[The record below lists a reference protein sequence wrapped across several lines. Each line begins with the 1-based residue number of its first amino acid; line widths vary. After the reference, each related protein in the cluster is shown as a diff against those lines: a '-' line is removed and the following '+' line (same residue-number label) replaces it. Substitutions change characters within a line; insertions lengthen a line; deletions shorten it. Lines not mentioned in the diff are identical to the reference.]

1 MRVLV
6 IGTEDM
12 TGEHVIK
19 LLADKEHEPVAVVGS
34 QNKVSLMTKIG
45 ASKVVVMETQ
55 DFLEAFSGCEAVIYL
70 GAASPRTGEGKPI
83 LIDHQT
89 MIASVEAAS
98 EHGVQRFVL
107 LSPLRADENESGG
120 PGTIGGK
127 NQAEELLR
135 QEEINYTIV
144 RPSEPVEKPGSGKV
158 NAAPSLKGE
167 HGEIPK
173 EDLASVLVEALDS
186 RESFNKTFDVT
197 SGETPIRE
205 ALQQL

>member
-12 TGEHVIK
+12 TGEHVVK
-19 LLADKEHEPVAVVGS
+19 LLADKQHDPVALVGS
-34 QNKVSLMTKIG
+34 ENKAAQMKKLG
-45 ASKVVVMETQ
+45 ASDIVVFEGEN
-55 DFLEAFSGCEAVIYL
+55 FSNAFSGCDAVIYL
-70 GAASPRTGEGKPI
+70 GGASPRTGVGKPI

-89 MIASVEAAS
+89 MIDSVEGAR
-98 EHGVQRFVL
+98 EHEVQRFVL
-107 LSPLRADENESGG
+107 LSPLGADENESGS

-135 QEEINYTIV
+135 QDQLTYTII

-158 NAAPSLKGE
+158 EAALSLKAE
-167 HGEIPK
+167 NGEIPK
-173 EDLASVLVEALDS
+173 EDLASILVEALDS
-186 RESFNKTFDVT
+186 RETFNKTFEV
-197 SGETPIRE
+197 SAGKTPIRE